1 MFRNQ
6 LPDQFVP
13 AILDK
18 VSDFLRS
25 ESFVN
30 QSYAAASVEKLL
42 MRKSSNG
49 EAIFSPTSIDPNMLM
64 KLLQGLCELL

>member
-42 MRKSSNG
+42 MRKS
-49 EAIFSPTSIDPNMLM
+49 
-64 KLLQGLCELL
+64 